1 MKRLVV
7 LTLLALALPI
17 LASANSIPIVN
28 VGGTISGSNSGL
40 TLSNSTLVAYNG
52 IVGTN
57 LGTVS
62 FTTGALLTGSL
73 QMGGTFA
80 AGGTFLVVG
89 NGSNGVPTGTI
100 FKGTFADPVNW
111 VLITNT
117 DGTHS
122 YKLEG
127 VLNGNG
133 QGATTQLTINV
144 GKKFFTGKKV
154 KVASGDTNIV
164 TPEPGTLGLLAT
176 GLVGVAGAVR
186 RRFVRI

>member
-1 MKRLVV
+1 MKRLVIV
-7 LTLLALALPI
+7 TLLALALPI
-17 LASANSIPIVN
+17 LASANSITIVN
-28 VGGTISGSNSGL
+28 VGGTISGSTSGL
-40 TLSNSTLVAYNG
+40 TLTNSTLVAYGG

-80 AGGTFLVVG
+80 AGGSFIVKG
-89 NGSNGVPTGTI
+89 NGTGGVPNGTI

-127 VLNGNG
+127 VLNGTG

-144 GKKFFTGKKV
+144 GKGFFTGKPV
-154 KVASGDTNIV
+154 RVASGDTNIV

-186 RRFVRI
+186 RRFARV